1 MMQFLEFYYRNGHK
15 EIGIPFACTEEI
27 VNNLCLGLII
37 HLFRIICGRQCNK
50 RGTFFRTLRGK
61 MLKINQSS
69 AKRTAKMR
77 SSGPKQNLENIPCV
91 WVMVGHLASN
101 IPNLIVFFVKT
112 NSPARRYRNA
122 EYISVFF
129 ISLL

>member
-1 MMQFLEFYYRNGHK
+1 MQFLEFYYRNGHK

-50 RGTFFRTLRGK
+50 RGKFFRTLRGK

-69 AKRTAKMR
+69 AKRTAKNA
-77 SSGPKQNLENIPCV
+77 KQRTKAKPRKYTMCMGNG
-91 WVMVGHLASN
+91 WAFS
-101 IPNLIVFFVKT
+101 KQYT
-112 NSPARRYRNA
+112 
-122 EYISVFF
+122 
-129 ISLL
+129 